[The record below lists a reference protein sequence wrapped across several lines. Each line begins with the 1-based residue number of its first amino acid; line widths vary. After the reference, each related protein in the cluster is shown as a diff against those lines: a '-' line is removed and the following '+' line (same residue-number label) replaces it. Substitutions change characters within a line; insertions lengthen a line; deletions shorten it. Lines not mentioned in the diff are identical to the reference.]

1 MKKNA
6 SYLSWSNFWIG
17 FLSVLTLGLYP
28 SVFANIRHIRSSF
41 SASQKDVEHIS
52 DVQHL
57 VNDMRA
63 SIEAY
68 QHR

>member
-1 MKKNA
+1 MKKNI

-28 SVFANIRHIRSSF
+28 SVFANIRHIRGSF
-41 SASQKDVEHIS
+41 STPQKDVGHVS
-52 DVQHL
+52 DVQNL
-57 VNDMRA
+57 VNDMKV